1 MGGAVAHN
9 KGVRELMSEQN
20 IKKVEYPRAD
30 IAKLRDLLSQ
40 ATQGSW
46 GAGHLANDDMKCNCR
61 YVFSEGHLGGIAE
74 VYVDNGKN
82 IIDGGNDCPTLEEAK
97 ANLAL
102 IVAMKNA
109 LPGLL
114 DEIEKGR

>member
-1 MGGAVAHN
+1 
-9 KGVRELMSEQN
+9 MSE
-20 IKKVEYPRAD
+20 D
-30 IAKLRDLLSQ
+30 IAKLRDLLSR
-40 ATQGSW
+40 ATHGVW
-46 GAGHLANDDMKCNCR
+46 GAGHLADDDMKCNCR

-74 VYVDNGKN
+74 VYVDNG
-82 IIDGGNDCPTLEEAK
+82 IPSIADGGNDCPSLDEAK

-114 DEIEKGR
+114 DEVEAARRT